1 MIDECTLLFDAFD
14 IENPER
20 VNTYILDAFAGK
32 YDRVIAKNLEKYIS
46 RANVVDML
54 VFDRSDYD
62 KSLNLNSKKKVNFSS
77 KFESSILENLVS
89 FQSGLWKGEK
99 WPLQMVKV
107 LRNTNFNL
115 NNWKLSYEDI
125 AEIEVESKQ
134 LESRKL
140 DYGDI
145 ILEKSGGSDTQA
157 IWRVALFD
165 KRSNELFSYSNFCS
179 RIRVIDPGQAHPLY
193 IAHILNDF
201 YNKWGTVPLQNW
213 VRLLNIDMEGYKKIK
228 IPLPPLNI
236 QQQIVDEME
245 ILEQRERENKENVE
259 RFKNSIGL
267 LLPKNIA
274 SIKVDDIALMLKR
287 GKSPKYGDSH
297 IQIIKSWQARGVR
310 TFDFAE
316 RHFVDASFVL
326 DERKIEKWDILINS
340 TGVGTAGRVTLFDL
354 DGDFVVD
361 THITILRL
369 DRSRAI
375 PIYILSYFVDF
386 GFKNIEALALG
397 QSGQIELSIE
407 TIKNLKIPLPP
418 LSEQQRIVM
427 EIEQIEGKIA
437 ELELELASIPAQK
450 EAILK
455 KYL

>member
-1 MIDECTLLFDAFD
+1 MIRKGTTLLSFKLSIGKVAIAGVDLYTNEAIAGLEPIRGD
-14 IENPER
+14 
-20 VNTYILDAFAGK
+20 VVLDK
-32 YDRVIAKNLEKYIS
+32 YLYCLFVSCFINLEKGS
-46 RANVVDML
+46 FNA
-54 VFDRSDYD
+54 FG
-62 KSLNLNSKKKVNFSS
+62 KSLNSTFLK
-77 KFESSILENLVS
+77 E
-89 FQSGLWKGEK
+89 
-99 WPLQMVKV
+99 
-107 LRNTNFNL
+107 
-115 NNWKLSYEDI
+115 
-125 AEIEVESKQ
+125 EV
-134 LESRKL
+134 
-140 DYGDI
+140 
-145 ILEKSGGSDTQA
+145 
-157 IWRVALFD
+157 
-165 KRSNELFSYSNFCS
+165 
-179 RIRVIDPGQAHPLY
+179 
-193 IAHILNDF
+193 
-201 YNKWGTVPLQNW
+201 
-213 VRLLNIDMEGYKKIK
+213 K
-228 IPLPPLNI
+228 IPLPPLDV

-245 ILEQRERENKENVE
+245 ILGQRERENKENVE
-259 RFKNSIGL
+259 RLKNSIGL

-407 TIKNLKIPLPP
+407 TIKNFKIPLPP
-418 LSEQQRIVM
+418 LSEQQRIVI

-437 ELELELASIPAQK
+437 ELEVELASIPAQK

>member
-1 MIDECTLLFDAFD
+1 M
-14 IENPER
+14 EN
-20 VNTYILDAFAGK
+20 GK
-32 YDRVIAKNLEKYIS
+32 CALAKNLMNGIALWSSEFH
-46 RANVVDML
+46 
-54 VFDRSDYD
+54 VFRSDKWRILPEYLFSLLNREEIRKIAETNMVWASWHRRVPID
-62 KSLNLNSKKKVNFSS
+62 FYKSL
-77 KFESSILENLVS
+77 
-89 FQSGLWKGEK
+89 
-99 WPLQMVKV
+99 
-107 LRNTNFNL
+107 
-115 NNWKLSYEDI
+115 D
-125 AEIEVESKQ
+125 
-134 LESRKL
+134 
-140 DYGDI
+140 
-145 ILEKSGGSDTQA
+145 
-157 IWRVALFD
+157 
-165 KRSNELFSYSNFCS
+165 
-179 RIRVIDPGQAHPLY
+179 
-193 IAHILNDF
+193 
-201 YNKWGTVPLQNW
+201 
-213 VRLLNIDMEGYKKIK
+213 
-228 IPLPPLNI
+228 IPLPPLDV